1 MKRIKIN
8 TTFEEDE
15 EERRQFFAGLSYSER
30 LRYHFKLRTMF
41 NFHKPEQPM
50 GRIFIIHKYIKLEDG
65 TWRWDDDIQFDELRK
80 KKLQ

>member
-15 EERRQFFAGLSYSER
+15 EERRQFFVELSYSER
-30 LRYHFKLRTMF
+30 LRYHFKLRKMF
-41 NFHKPEQPM
+41 NFHKSEQST

-80 KKLQ
+80 RKL